1 MEKLRDL
8 CINQDVDLLCLTE
21 VNKRWS
27 QVNDENLIW
36 NVMSQW
42 VEHSSIKAAWNQRD
56 PGHSANQIGGTVTAA
71 FNDTVH
77 RIKGTGH
84 DPTKLGRFSYINLQG
99 RNNCSTVVIS
109 AYCPYLSSGPYSVYA
124 QHLNYM
130 NIHNPTDNLDV
141 RAFFWN
147 DLETSVRQRIDD
159 GDQII
164 LTGDFNSEFK
174 EVREWMLELGFV
186 EGICEKHGYDA
197 APTRINGQ
205 KILQLMEYLLALTHL
220 RASAAGYLSF
230 GKLMGDHR
238 GLWMDLPVE
247 LLIGYNPPSSNF
259 AGPWSS

>member
-1 MEKLRDL
+1 
-8 CINQDVDLLCLTE
+8 
-21 VNKRWS
+21 
-27 QVNDENLIW
+27 
-36 NVMSQW
+36 MSQW
-42 VEHSSIKAAWNQRD
+42 VEHSSIKAAWKQCD
-56 PGHSANQIGGTVTAA
+56 PGHIESKVGGTVAA
-71 FNDTVH
+71 TFNDTVH
-77 RIKGTGH
+77 RIKGA
-84 DPTKLGRFSYINLQG
+84 DPMKLGHFLYIQG
-99 RNNCSTVVIS
+99 RYNCSAVVIS
-109 AYCPYLSSGPYSVYA
+109 AYCPCLSSGPYSVYA

-141 RAFFWN
+141 RAFFSWN
-147 DLETSVRQRIDD
+147 DLETFVRQRIDD